1 MVDAAFDARRSAV
14 WRRYRYTILNQRDP
28 DPFLA
33 RYAWWVPEPLDA
45 TQLRLAA
52 DPFVGTHD
60 FASFCRKGPQ
70 GSSMTRRVLESHWL
84 DDGESD
90 DGMLVYE
97 IRANAFCWQMVR
109 TIVGTIVDAASG
121 KLTPGDILR
130 IVRAGERDAARRIA
144 PPHGLCLWE
153 VGY

>member
-1 MVDAAFDARRSAV
+1 M

-28 DPFLA
+28 DPFLS

-70 GSSMTRRVLESHWL
+70 GSSMTRRVFESHWL
-84 DDGESD
+84 DDAESD

-97 IRANAFCWQMVR
+97 IRANAFCWQMAR

-121 KLTPGDILR
+121 KLTPGEILR